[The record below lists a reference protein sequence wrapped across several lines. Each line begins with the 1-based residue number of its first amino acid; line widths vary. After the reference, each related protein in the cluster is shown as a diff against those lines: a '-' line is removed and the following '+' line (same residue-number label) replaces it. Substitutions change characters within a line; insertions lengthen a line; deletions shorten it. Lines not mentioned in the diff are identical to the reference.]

1 MKSMVNVETTEGVE
15 AVTDTALTYQLLSQY
30 TAFVAVSDDVRI
42 NPESVSLSMQVPVEM
57 PEGVSHYGVFSPST
71 SGGVQIP
78 QSRSSYQEDTT
89 VSDTSKLSMSIKS
102 KRISSSTEASLSLDS
117 RIPASPPVP
126 ATGLSGKVKDA
137 VGKIFNQNQLTP
149 NPPEDRK
156 SPSPSPS
163 QLKIISVTGLE
174 AAATASLTQYL
185 QKLSLPVG
193 FSGEIMFEFPVQK
206 GRVKR
211 IMLDEKASTLKEA
224 TVIDLIKRSLLS
236 WQVPQSVTGT
246 IRLTLR
252 INS

>member
-1 MKSMVNVETTEGVE
+1 MKSMVSVETTEGVE

-30 TAFVAVSDDVRI
+30 TAFVTVSDDVRV
-42 NPESVSLSMQVPVEM
+42 NSESVSVSMQVPVEM
-57 PEGVSHYGVFSPST
+57 PEG
-71 SGGVQIP
+71 I
-78 QSRSSYQEDTT
+78 SYQGVYSSFGSSSFASLRAQPSYSQSEFGDIGNSGPFDMFDITLISPGMMIDDESEDS
-89 VSDTSKLSMSIKS
+89 VSDDG
-102 KRISSSTEASLSLDS
+102 SLH
-117 RIPASPPVP
+117 
-126 ATGLSGKVKDA
+126 
-137 VGKIFNQNQLTP
+137 QLA
-149 NPPEDRK
+149 
-156 SPSPSPS
+156 SPSPFSS
-163 QLKIISVTGLE
+163 QLEIISVTGLE
-174 AAATASLTQYL
+174 AAATASLTEYL

-193 FSGEIMFEFPVQK
+193 FSGEIVFEFPVQK